1 MTEEEFVLSVC
12 NKIKDVRIQKGI
24 TQFDLAT
31 DIGIDDSSLRRVEN
45 GRTSPT
51 LKTLFKIAC
60 ALHIKVGDLLP

>member
-51 LKTLFKIAC
+51 LKTLFKIAS